1 MKLSLVSSGP
11 GDLSQMTCAALQAVS
26 HADCLMGASR
36 LLANFPEHRA
46 LQVPLALPE
55 QIIEYLHTHP
65 EFQTPCVLLSGDAGF
80 YSGAKKLVEHFGA
93 EQTEVYPGISSVSC
107 FSARL
112 GIPWQDWHLVS
123 AHGTACE
130 IAAHV
135 ANFEKTFALTG
146 GAQTPDSLCRELD
159 AAGFGEC
166 AAYVGQNLS
175 SPQEAVFQG
184 TVREL
189 GKMRFAPLSVL
200 LVMNPRACERK
211 TASFGL
217 PDGEFLRGDVPMTKS
232 EVRSVVLSKLRLR
245 ETDTLWDIGA
255 GTGSVSVEMALFA
268 RFGKV
273 CAVECSDE
281 GCSLI
286 RQNAQ
291 RFGLYNLRL
300 IQGMAPQACEGLPA
314 PDAAFIGGSK
324 GKLGEILSLLRQKN
338 PAVRVCIS
346 AITLETACD
355 SLKLLAEFG
364 FEGIEAV
371 QVSISKTKRAGRS
384 NLLMANNP
392 VFVISAA
399 GRNDG

>member
-11 GDLSQMTCAALQAVS
+11 GDLSQMTYAALQAVS
-26 HADCLMGASR
+26 RADCLMGASR

-46 LQVPLALPE
+46 PQVPLALPE
-55 QIIEYLHTHP
+55 QIIEYLHAHP
-65 EFQTPCVLLSGDAGF
+65 EFQTPCVLLSGDAGL

-107 FSARL
+107 FSSRL

-175 SPQEAVFQG
+175 SPQEAVFHG

-211 TASFGL
+211 ASSFGL

-232 EVRSVVLSKLRLR
+232 EVRSVILSKLRLK

-273 CAVECSDE
+273 YAVECSDE

-291 RFGLYNLRL
+291 RLGLYNLSL
-300 IQGMAPQACEGLPA
+300 IQGMAPHVCEGLPT

-324 GKLGEILSLLRQKN
+324 GKLEEILSLLRQKN

-355 SLKLLAEFG
+355 SLKLLAELS
-364 FEGIEAV
+364 FEEIEAV

>member
-36 LLANFPEHRA
+36 LLENFPEHRA

>member
-1 MKLSLVSSGP
+1 M
-11 GDLSQMTCAALQAVS
+11 
-26 HADCLMGASR
+26 
-36 LLANFPEHRA
+36 
-46 LQVPLALPE
+46 
-55 QIIEYLHTHP
+55 
-65 EFQTPCVLLSGDAGF
+65 
-80 YSGAKKLVEHFGA
+80 
-93 EQTEVYPGISSVSC
+93 
-107 FSARL
+107 
-112 GIPWQDWHLVS
+112 
-123 AHGTACE
+123 
-130 IAAHV
+130 
-135 ANFEKTFALTG
+135 
-146 GAQTPDSLCRELD
+146 
-159 AAGFGEC
+159 
-166 AAYVGQNLS
+166 
-175 SPQEAVFQG
+175 
-184 TVREL
+184 
-189 GKMRFAPLSVL
+189 
-200 LVMNPRACERK
+200 
-211 TASFGL
+211 
-217 PDGEFLRGDVPMTKS
+217 
-232 EVRSVVLSKLRLR
+232 
-245 ETDTLWDIGA
+245 
-255 GTGSVSVEMALFA
+255 
-268 RFGKV
+268 
-273 CAVECSDE
+273 ECSDE